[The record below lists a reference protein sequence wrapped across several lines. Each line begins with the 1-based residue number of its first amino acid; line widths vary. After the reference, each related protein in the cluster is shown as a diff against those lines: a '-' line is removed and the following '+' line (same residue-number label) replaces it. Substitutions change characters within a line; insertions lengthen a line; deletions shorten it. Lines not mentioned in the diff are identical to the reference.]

1 MELSIVDRLAI
12 PALLPKEGTFRQYNL
27 KKSILAKIEIGEGE
41 RGEVNLRQ
49 NPDTNRIEWDT
60 EKDAPRAVSFTSEE
74 MEYLKDSCE
83 KLADEPQPDYMWAT
97 IEGNSFCSLIV
108 TLSGMPFCARSR
120 IMWNASP
127 TITLSATPPDISM
140 ESRIETPAA
149 TSVANVRNERAI
161 TALKMISPM
170 IGSLSLALSRTR
182 CPRSVR

>member
-97 IEGNSFCSLIV
+97 IEKVYNG
-108 TLSGMPFCARSR
+108 
-120 IMWNASP
+120 
-127 TITLSATPPDISM
+127 
-140 ESRIETPAA
+140 E
-149 TSVANVRNERAI
+149 
-161 TALKMISPM
+161 
-170 IGSLSLALSRTR
+170 
-182 CPRSVR
+182 